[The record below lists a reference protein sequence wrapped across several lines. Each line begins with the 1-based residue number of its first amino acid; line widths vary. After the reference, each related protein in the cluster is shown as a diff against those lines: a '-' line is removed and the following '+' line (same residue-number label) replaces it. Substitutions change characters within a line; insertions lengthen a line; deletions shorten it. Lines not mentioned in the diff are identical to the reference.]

1 MSLAEDSPVH
11 SSSSDDFAA
20 VLDAE
25 LDIASDPSG
34 DSEEVA
40 EDEESS
46 DDFDEDPDEKSDYTL
61 DLESVKRQK
70 VELYPSTLNPQSS
83 SSQGASS
90 EIIGLLPKEQICT
103 HPGFFAGM
111 CMKCGQPAD
120 DDSAVPLKY
129 IDKNLRLGTDEMT
142 RLRDKDFKDLLFHRR
157 KLYLVL
163 DLDHTLLNSAR
174 LCDIKEEEAYLSQRD
189 ALPDALKTSLFR
201 LDRMHMMTKL
211 RPFVHT
217 FLEEACSLF
226 EMYIYTMG
234 ERPYALEMAKLLDP
248 GDKYFH
254 SRIIAQNDCTQ
265 KYQKGLDIVLGQES
279 AVLILDDTESVW
291 KEHKDNLILMDRYH
305 FFASSC
311 KNFGFNC
318 GSLSQRRT
326 DESETE
332 GALPTVLKILQQVH
346 SLFFD
351 KGRKDNLEDRDVRQ
365 VLKTVRKEVL
375 KDCRIVFTR
384 VIRTDSTAEHH
395 PLWRMAEQ
403 LGATC
408 LIDVDPSVTHVVSLD
423 PGTDKSR
430 WAVKEKKFLV
440 HPGWIEAS
448 NYLWRKQPEE
458 NHPVTP
464 AKSK

>member
-1 MSLAEDSPVH
+1 MDIDDAILEDQIL
-11 SSSSDDFAA
+11 DDRRIFT
-20 VLDAE
+20 
-25 LDIASDPSG
+25 G
-34 DSEEVA
+34 
-40 EDEESS
+40 
-46 DDFDEDPDEKSDYTL
+46 
-61 DLESVKRQK
+61 SV
-70 VELYPSTLNPQSS
+70 
-83 SSQGASS
+83 
-90 EIIGLLPKEQICT
+90 PKEEICA

-129 IDKNLRLGTDEMT
+129 IDKNLRIANNEMA
-142 RLRDKDFKDLLFHRR
+142 RLRDKDFKDLLCHRR

-174 LCDIKEEEAYLSQRD
+174 LSDIKEEEEYLSSQRD

-217 FLEEACSLF
+217 FLEEASSMF

-234 ERPYALEMAKLLDP
+234 ERSYALEMAKLLDP
-248 GDKYFH
+248 SEKYFH
-254 SRIIAQNDCTQ
+254 SRIIAQGDCTR
-265 KYQKGLDIVLGQES
+265 KYQKGLDIVLGKES
-279 AVLILDDTESVW
+279 AVLILDDTEAVW
-291 KEHKDNLILMDRYH
+291 KEHHKDNLILMDRYH

-311 KNFGFNC
+311 KNFGFSYS
-318 GSLSQRRT
+318 SLSQLRI

-332 GALPTVLKILQQVH
+332 GALPTVLKILRQIH

-365 VLKTVRKEVL
+365 VLKTVRNNVL
-375 KDCRIVFTR
+375 RDCRIVFSR
-384 VIRTDSTAEHH
+384 VFPTNFTGELHS
-395 PLWRMAEQ
+395 LWRMAEQ

-408 LIDVDPSVTHVVSLD
+408 LAAVDPSVTHVVSLD
-423 PGTDKSR
+423 SGTDKSR

-440 HPGWIEAS
+440 NPRWIEAS
-448 NYLWRKQPEE
+448 NYLWKRQPEE
-458 NHPVTP
+458 KYYVTP
-464 AKSK
+464 AKNNRKNWPTNESHGTFER